1 MRRKRTMA
9 WASEPTLGDGIP
21 EVRRRISETGPSVPG
36 DDEHAQVKWVQKPF
50 GLLDEASFDVMK
62 NILMF
67 LTPTHGALSY
77 GSENDIAGFV
87 KTLVSRIMLGLDLSE
102 LEVHSELGT
111 FNIRPDLWLITRGGV
126 PIGVIEVKK
135 PDVQGEKILGL
146 DHPNCLGE
154 LYDFMRHLPNFY
166 GVSPVFGI
174 ITNFV
179 SWRVAWLPDKDGNFD
194 EVENR
199 AAEPVV
205 WLPEED
211 DDDDQNDSSDCAS
224 VDANANPVEGTSPIR
239 QTASKINPL
248 IHKAEEEDS
257 EVDDDQEEFLY
268 NDDSDRFFHV
278 SKIFHRTDPNNE
290 AIRAIAAAICKMQAS
305 RQVPFSNPFDR
316 LNDRTLLKF
325 KKGKRQSVFWAR
337 LKDVSPR
344 WDIVAAP
351 RKFLYAVEDL
361 GRGADG
367 RVWLTT
373 TSGGAVCV
381 LKFSLED
388 RGDKLDHEFQI
399 WKKAYPQFK
408 VYRENWCG
416 HPALRMPHFA
426 MVKDEKRAQIVSLVR
441 KSLLTN
447 FAANKMKHNDV
458 YWRNIGI
465 YTNRDGNEE
474 AVVFD
479 MGSVVTGV
487 EDSSWVDNACL
498 RLKGD

>member
-1 MRRKRTMA
+1 MA

-36 DDEHAQVKWVQKPF
+36 DDEHAEVKWVQKPF

-77 GSENDIAGFV
+77 GSANDIAGFV
-87 KTLVSRIMLGLDLSE
+87 KTLVSRIVLGLDLSQ

-111 FNIRPDLWLITRGGV
+111 FNIRPDLWVITRGGV
-126 PIGVIEVKK
+126 PIGVIQVKK
-135 PDVQGEKILGL
+135 PDVQGEKIQGL
-146 DHPNCLGE
+146 DHLNCLGE

-205 WLPEED
+205 WFPEE
-211 DDDDQNDSSDCAS
+211 DDDQNDSSECAS
-224 VDANANPVEGTSPIR
+224 VDANANANPVEGTSPIR
-239 QTASKINPL
+239 QTASNINPL

-257 EVDDDQEEFLY
+257 EVNDEQEEFLY

-278 SKIFHRTDPNNE
+278 SKIFHRTDPNSE

-305 RQVPFSNPFDR
+305 RQVPFRNPFDR
-316 LNDRTLLKF
+316 VRDRACSGLDRKMC
-325 KKGKRQSVFWAR
+325 
-337 LKDVSPR
+337 PR
-344 WDIVAAP
+344 AGTSLPLQGSSCMLSKILGVAQ
-351 RKFLYAVEDL
+351 DL

-388 RGDKLDHEFQI
+388 RGDKLDREFQI

-416 HPALRMPHFA
+416 HPALCMPHFA
-426 MVKDEKRAQIVSLVR
+426 MVKDEKRAQMVGLVR
-441 KSLLTN
+441 KSLMTN

-487 EDSSWVDNACL
+487 EDSSWVDSACM